1 MCAQTKVLLLYD
13 IVGHKSVQYIKEKN
27 EENYETKLLWLW
39 YTSEFF
45 IFSSSV
51 CCFCFFSLYCA
62 PSTALNAFV
71 GSGYCAIVCEAQL
84 LRLVRFYRAFS
95 YNWLCHSAVSPLTA
109 SPHYTRLNTFP
120 LALRVFVCSS
130 HTVLIV
136 RTSTRSENIWYTF
149 MFEN

>member
-1 MCAQTKVLLLYD
+1 MKRIMKQNCFDYD
-13 IVGHKSVQYIKEKN
+13 IRVS
-27 EENYETKLLWLW
+27 
-39 YTSEFF
+39 FF

-84 LRLVRFYRAFS
+84 LRLVRFFRAFT

-109 SPHYTRLNTFP
+109 SPHYIRLNTFS
-120 LALRVFVCSS
+120 LTLCVFVCSS

-149 MFEN
+149 MFENWATKERKLLFCSLLYVFMLLYMSL